1 MDSEVSMID
10 KIEML
15 ENDLSNTKTKLEL
28 SNKYASSLEAKL
40 NSQNVNSSIQVPF
53 ILIVFIVLIISLFVL
68 KLSEKK
74 F

>member
-10 KIEML
+10 KIETL
-15 ENDLSNTKTKLEL
+15 ESDLSNTKTKLEL

-40 NSQNVNSSIQVPF
+40 NSQNNNNIQVPF
-53 ILIVFIVLIISLFVL
+53 TLILFIISIMSLFVL

>member
-1 MDSEVSMID
+1 MYNEVN
-10 KIEML
+10 KIEEL
-15 ENDLSNTKTKLEL
+15 ESDISNLKNRLEL
-28 SNKYASSLEAKL
+28 SNKYADSLEQKL
-40 NSQNVNSSIQVPF
+40 SLQSNTSNIQFPF